1 MKHDASLGMWCAVC
15 HAFRQHPTVAGSRK
29 KVNALARPT
38 REFRFRNVDTHA
50 NSGYHLAAVGLQ
62 SRLDTRLSSV
72 AIQLPTHVIPQAKVL
87 FRTVLFMARHGL
99 AHRKLT
105 HLLELQKMNA
115 VKYDLRS
122 SSLHSSRHAFSCSS
136 CSQFF
141 SVALGFCIN
150 TSCDDR

>member
-1 MKHDASLGMWCAVC
+1 M
-15 HAFRQHPTVAGSRK
+15 
-29 KVNALARPT
+29 NALARPT

-50 NSGYHLAAVGLQ
+50 NSGHHLAAVGLQ

-72 AIQLPTHVIPQAKVL
+72 AIQLPTHVILQAKVL

-105 HLLELQKMNA
+105 HLLELQKMNG
-115 VKYDLRS
+115 VKYDLRYRARYTPVVMHF
-122 SSLHSSRHAFSCSS
+122 LAQAARK
-136 CSQFF
+136 FF